1 MIFIHT
7 LYSDRLVGYFDTLS
21 SAQCMRSVDSQLIL
35 WCGCDRNNILRVKIC
50 IYFLSCSGQFLVNIV
65 SAEMCV
71 CVCVCVF
78 VKMSM
83 STVQGCVLHI
93 PVVKTVN

>member
-21 SAQCMRSVDSQLIL
+21 SAQCMRSIDSQLIL
-35 WCGCDRNNILRVKIC
+35 RCGCDRNNILRVKIC

-65 SAEMCV
+65 SAEVCMCV
-71 CVCVCVF
+71 C